1 MKHITTIIGAFILLA
16 VLGVG
21 LQPVQAQVPYR
32 YGYLAITRDA
42 STNALQTGQWV
53 TIPDNTTLGNPTGR
67 HETSFVMA
75 GGRFYLIAGR
85 EAADIDIYDPDTNT
99 WTKGA
104 SIPSVA
110 SNRMHH
116 FQPVVIDGL
125 VFAVAAYTGTC
136 CGTNEIGATNIYI
149 YDPVE
154 DQWITG
160 PDIPQNRRRGSTGVV
175 RFGDTLYVAGGLQ
188 FGHGGSTAISYNF
201 FDSYNPFTN
210 AWAVLPNMPRSRDH
224 FGAAIV
230 GDK

>member
-104 SIPSVA
+104 SIP
-110 SNRMHH
+110 
-116 FQPVVIDGL
+116 
-125 VFAVAAYTGTC
+125 
-136 CGTNEIGATNIYI
+136 
-149 YDPVE
+149 
-154 DQWITG
+154 
-160 PDIPQNRRRGSTGVV
+160 
-175 RFGDTLYVAGGLQ
+175 
-188 FGHGGSTAISYNF
+188 
-201 FDSYNPFTN
+201 
-210 AWAVLPNMPRSRDH
+210 
-224 FGAAIV
+224 
-230 GDK
+230 